1 MHMTPNNSVNS
12 ETPNQYSFWSY
23 CLALVSVFAIADVL
37 TGGLLRESLVLHKVE
52 YGVSVFAMIVTVRV
66 YASDGSPGLKF
77 VRACSRHKL

>member
-1 MHMTPNNSVNS
+1 MTRKNASNS

-23 CLALVSVFAIADVL
+23 CLAFISVFAIADVL
-37 TGGLLRESLVLHKVE
+37 TGGLLRESLVQHKIE
-52 YGVSVFAMIVTVRV
+52 YGVTLSIMIAYVGV